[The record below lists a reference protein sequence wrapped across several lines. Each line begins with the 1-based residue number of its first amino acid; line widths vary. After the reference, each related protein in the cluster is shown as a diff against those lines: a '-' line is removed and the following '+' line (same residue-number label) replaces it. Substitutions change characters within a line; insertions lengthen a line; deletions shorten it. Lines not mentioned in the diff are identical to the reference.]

1 MNTVKIGRSSD
12 NDIIY
17 TEDAI
22 SRHHCELYCSNK
34 KVFIKDLNSSNGTKV
49 NGIKIDHPVWLKKG
63 DKVELGRVV
72 CIDWY
77 EIWTSFYGDNIVSN
91 NELETIKQDT
101 HSDKPVSDKK
111 NNPIIEIP
119 PSIHIKQDH
128 ADVMKK
134 GNDGA
139 DFKVPFLRNFGDRM
153 GNLLGS
159 TAGCIGSIL
168 MVLAFMTIMGL
179 IISTCS

>member
-1 MNTVKIGRSSD
+1 MNTIKIGRSSD
-12 NDIIY
+12 NDFVLNENIV
-17 TEDAI
+17 
-22 SRHHCELYCSNK
+22 SRHHCELYSSNN
-34 KVFIKDLNSSNGTKV
+34 KVYIKDLDSTNGTQV
-49 NGIKIDHPVWLKKG
+49 NGSKITSPTILKKG
-63 DKVELGRVV
+63 DIVLLGNKVE
-72 CIDWY
+72 IDWY
-77 EIWTSFYGDNIVSN
+77 KIWTNIWGDSIFSDLN
-91 NELETIKQDT
+91 ETIQNTNEQIFEKQTKQPFID
-101 HSDKPVSDKK
+101 
-111 NNPIIEIP
+111 IP
-119 PSIHIKQDH
+119 SSIHIKEDH
-128 ADVMKK
+128 ADIIKK